1 MAMGG
6 SAPTDGNGASTIEHW
21 DECPG
26 VLIYG
31 GKVPTMGALVY
42 GVRENR
48 ILPYGQQK

>member
-1 MAMGG
+1 MR
-6 SAPTDGNGASTIEHW
+6 EHW

-26 VLIYG
+26 VFDLRENI
-31 GKVPTMGALVY
+31 PTMGALVY